1 MYTRCLVCAQPFEP
15 NDQLAHLPLGTRLAF
30 YPRRGR
36 LWVVCRACRRWSL
49 TPIEERWEALEEL
62 EKLSRDKARL
72 LSQTDNIALLKA
84 GPLEVVR
91 VGKAELTE
99 EAWWRYGRELVSRRQ
114 KWNNLG
120 VAGSIA
126 AVADALKGPSG
137 SLRDGFIALT
147 ATRAFRERVE
157 RVEAP

>member
-1 MYTRCLVCAQPFEP
+1 M
-15 NDQLAHLPLGTRLAF
+15 
-30 YPRRGR
+30 
-36 LWVVCRACRRWSL
+36 VCRSCRRWSL

-72 LSQTDNIALLKA
+72 LSQTDNIALLRA
-84 GPLEVVR
+84 GPLEIVR

-126 AVADALKGPSG
+126 AGAVVLGGWATGGMTFFGIWLLVGHGKETVRDSARWLRFGSSTGPG
-137 SLRDGFIALT
+137 STSR
-147 ATRAFRERVE
+147 R
-157 RVEAP
+157 